1 MHSTV
6 RVCITTPTGSIPEA
20 SQILHILVF
29 KLDGLY
35 CISRPDDFHLCHDKT
50 AIQAICTCLHGD
62 WKGQFVI

>member
-6 RVCITTPTGSIPEA
+6 RVCITRPTGSIPEA

-29 KLDGLY
+29 KLDRLH
-35 CISRPDDFHLCHDKT
+35 CISRPDDFHDKT